1 MDAGRCERC
10 FVIRWNISRN
20 RLLVYINR
28 QSFRFWK
35 NSNRNYQCSRKIRC
49 KISCKTFCI
58 GITYL
63 NQSFPFEGVVIALFF
78 ILLSIGFIYPNS
90 VSRALSPFK
99 ELSGSASTMNG
110 SFMMAMSAI
119 ITAVVG
125 SLGMLMPFVM
135 FAVMTC
141 ASILA
146 ILIFSI
152 ARNSK

>member
-1 MDAGRCERC
+1 LFILTGNHSGFGKTQIEIINAAERLG
-10 FVIRWNISRN
+10 VKQ
-20 RLLVYINR
+20 VV
-28 QSFRFWK
+28 
-35 NSNRNYQCSRKIRC
+35 
-49 KISCKTFCI
+49 TFSAL
-58 GITYL
+58 GL
-63 NQSFPFEGVVIALFF
+63 FKSKFSFEGVVIALFF